1 MPFAKGQSGNP
12 GGRPKTKLFREALI
26 RALEAAGDDQK
37 KLDVVATALFLKA
50 SDGDV
55 PAIRE
60 LADRIDGKVPQG
72 IENGEDGAFEIRQVV
87 ERHIVRSKNTNG

>member
-1 MPFAKGQSGNP
+1 MPFVKGQSGNP

-37 KLDVVATALFLKA
+37 KLDVVAAALFLKA
-50 SDGDV
+50 SEGDV

-72 IENGEDGAFEIRQVV
+72 IENGEDGEFLVRQVV